1 VISLF
6 LFSTTLVFRDLGHKG
21 HSQPSHIFLFSP
33 SIFFL
38 PPFRVFSLAFI
49 TFAWARLVIGGGIH
63 TDKDGW
69 MGGWENGT
77 SLSGLPKG
85 LLFFVGIRVGIL
97 FTVRLMILGRGL
109 FPGGIFPWGHGLFV
123 CLYVICNLHL
133 TSFLL
138 LLYLFSR
145 ID

>member
-1 VISLF
+1 MISLF

-38 PPFRVFSLAFI
+38 PPFRGFSLAFI

-69 MGGWENGT
+69 MDGWVGKRDFSVWSSER
-77 SLSGLPKG
+77 PA
-85 LLFFVGIRVGIL
+85 FFCWNSSWNLIHSS
-97 FTVRLMILGRGL
+97 TADPWKGL
-109 FPGGIFPWGHGLFV
+109 FPWGDFPMGRWFV